1 VTAKFSKKFYKAV
14 APNPGLTYEG
24 LQILDK
30 ISCLKVGLVE
40 DSVRTSALP
49 NEINLCAAHESFM
62 MNHMRLQVDSLYEH

>member
-1 VTAKFSKKFYKAV
+1 MKVFEFFS
-14 APNPGLTYEG
+14 G

-30 ISCLKVGLVE
+30 ISCLKVSLVE

-62 MNHMRLQVDSLYEH
+62 MNHMGLQVDSLYEH